1 MAKQKFVPNYT
12 IGTPGLDMAGL
23 RSKAQAEPELFM
35 HDVQRLVNEEGLR
48 WQDIKNV
55 ADLYHATA
63 DVDVQAHF
71 PIAGRTRAVMSSA
84 FPLLSG
90 ALTIAGINDAY
101 EAVPTISQDLVT
113 EMNDNKRNTIVA
125 GILSDNP
132 SVDGVKEGDAFPEI
146 GASEEKFEVRHKRN
160 GRRLSITAE
169 MIEENDV
176 TGIVDRVNAIGEI
189 SAEMI
194 EEQSLS
200 RICDQYG
207 SATSPAE
214 PYVLHY
220 NGAAA
225 ALFQTDN
232 DPLTRLS
239 SSGNRYTINALV
251 DTTDLENVRLRLAS
265 HTNSRGKRIN
275 IPASQCTIL
284 VPNALYSTALKI
296 RGSELEPSVENELNA
311 WGPRG
316 AFQPKVLSSPKL
328 DDISTTAWYYGD
340 FKKQYRRKWKLNF
353 EYVMLGNMTES
364 FLTNR
369 IAAQFR
375 IAWDCEVGAV
385 DYVYVIQSL
394 SSTTAP

>member
-1 MAKQKFVPNYT
+1 MAKNKFAPNYT
-12 IGTPGLDMAGL
+12 IGTGGLDVAGL
-23 RSKAQAEPELFM
+23 RSKALAEPITFM
-35 HDVQRLVNEEGLR
+35 HEFQELVDAGLR
-48 WQDIKNV
+48 MQDIRSIRDMFN
-55 ADLYHATA
+55 ALSP
-63 DVDVQAHF
+63 VDVQVQF
-71 PIAGRTRAVMSSA
+71 PIAGQNRAVMSSA
-84 FPLLSG
+84 FPLTSG
-90 ALTIAGINDAY
+90 ILAIAGINDAY
-101 EAVPTISQDLVT
+101 EAVPTIGQELVT
-113 EMNDNKRNTIVA
+113 EMNDNKRNTVVA

-132 SVDGVKEGDAFPEI
+132 SVDGVKEGDDFPEI
-146 GASEEKFEVRHKRN
+146 GASEEKYEIRHKRN

-176 TGIVDRVNAIGEI
+176 SGIVDRINALGEI
-189 SAEMI
+189 SGEMI
-194 EEQSLS
+194 EEQTID
-200 RICDQYG
+200 RVCDHVG

-214 PYVLHY
+214 PYVLHL
-220 NGAAA
+220 NGSGV

-239 SSGNRYTINALV
+239 SSGNRYTTNSLV

-265 HTNSRGKRIN
+265 FTNPRGKRIN

-328 DDISTTAWYYGD
+328 DDISTSAWYYGN

-353 EYVMLGNMTES
+353 EYMSLGNTTES
-364 FLTNR
+364 YLVKR

-375 IAWDCEVGAV
+375 LAWDVEVGAV

-394 SSTTAP
+394 AATTAP